1 MEVAETSRRSLGEL
15 FVERGLISE
24 ADLERA
30 LAEQS
35 ATNRRL
41 ADILVRRGLV
51 SGHDITAALMEQ
63 MQRFG
68 RATGA
73 PAPLRPVPSDDLVDE
88 SPAPE
93 SEPFLLPVADPHDS
107 DDLDEPP
114 AAETKTDDGM
124 ETENDFGLAPAAE
137 PAAPSALFDLAGSVD
152 AVAPAS
158 HETVIREAE
167 ARQRT
172 SESRLE
178 SLDEIWDGLERIQ
191 AELEAQKLATPPLVR
206 ELGAT
211 QERVQARRQ
220 ELADEIAT
228 LKHVRDEVARK
239 SGQLDELRADLTAK
253 IRELSELQATA
264 ASWNARVTDLESEVA
279 SLSGR
284 ANDVARELAALAEGS
299 VTAPALE
306 TVTEVHESSGPHPV
320 DAPSLSPSHLLFVP
334 TDDGYDLV
342 ERDGPPPSV
351 GEGVQF
357 GDGGTWVVT
366 KVGPSP
372 LPFDARSCVFFSV
385 G

>member
-1 MEVAETSRRSLGEL
+1 MEVAETSQRSLGEL
-15 FVERGLISE
+15 FVERGVISE

-51 SGHDITAALMEQ
+51 SGHDITAALVEQ

-68 RATGA
+68 RAAGL
-73 PAPLRPVPSDDLVDE
+73 PAPLRPVPSDALVDE

-93 SEPFLLPVADPHDS
+93 PEPFLLPVADSHDS
-107 DDLDEPP
+107 DALDEPP
-114 AAETKTDDGM
+114 AAGMKTDAEM
-124 ETENDFGLAPAAE
+124 ETENDFGVAPE
-137 PAAPSALFDLAGSVD
+137 PAAPSALFADVAVSAD
-152 AVAPAS
+152 AVASMS

-178 SLDEIWDGLERIQ
+178 NLDEIWDGLERIQ

-211 QERVQARRQ
+211 QERVQARKQ
-220 ELADEIAT
+220 QLADEIAA
-228 LKHVRDEVARK
+228 LKHVREEVARK
-239 SGQLDELRADLTAK
+239 SGQLDELRVELTAK

-264 ASWNARVTDLESEVA
+264 AIWNARVTDVESEVA

-299 VTAPALE
+299 VPAPALE
-306 TVTEVHESSGPHPV
+306 AVTEVHESSGLDPV
-320 DAPSLSPSHLLFVP
+320 DAPAQSPSHLLFVP

-342 ERDGPPPSV
+342 ERDGPPPCV
-351 GEGVQF
+351 GEGFQF
-357 GDGGTWVVT
+357 GDGTWVVT

-372 LPFDARSCVFFSV
+372 LPFDERSCVFF
-385 G
+385 GAG

>member
-51 SGHDITAALMEQ
+51 SGHDITTALMEQ

-68 RATGA
+68 RAAGA

-93 SEPFLLPVADPHDS
+93 SDPFLLPVADSHDS

-114 AAETKTDDGM
+114 AAEMKTDLWM
-124 ETENDFGLAPAAE
+124 ETENDFGLAPAVE
-137 PAAPSALFDLAGSVD
+137 PAAPAVLFDLGGSVD
-152 AVAPAS
+152 AVALAS

-178 SLDEIWDGLERIQ
+178 SLDEICDGLERIQ

-220 ELADEIAT
+220 DLADEIAT
-228 LKHVRDEVARK
+228 LKHVCEEVARK
-239 SGQLDELRADLTAK
+239 SGQLDELRAELTAK
-253 IRELSELQATA
+253 NRELSELQATA

-279 SLSGR
+279 ALSGR

-299 VTAPALE
+299 VPAPALE
-306 TVTEVHESSGPHPV
+306 TVTEVHESSRPHPL
-320 DAPSLSPSHLLFVP
+320 DAPSQSPSHLLFVP

-357 GDGGTWVVT
+357 GDRGTWVVT

>member
-1 MEVAETSRRSLGEL
+1 MEAAETSWHSLGEL

-41 ADILVRRGLV
+41 ADILVHRGLV
-51 SGHDITAALMEQ
+51 SGHDITAALMDQ

-68 RATGA
+68 AAHRV
-73 PAPLRPVPSDDLVDE
+73 PAPLRPIPSDDPVDE
-88 SPAPE
+88 SSEP
-93 SEPFLLPVADPHDS
+93 EPFLPRVSDSPHIDV
-107 DDLDEPP
+107 LEEPP
-114 AAETKTDDGM
+114 TVEMKTIPESDIEYGV
-124 ETENDFGLAPAAE
+124 APAAE
-137 PAAPSALFDLAGSVD
+137 PAAPSSLFADVAASPD
-152 AVAPAS
+152 AVASVS

-167 ARQRT
+167 ARQRS

-211 QERVQARRQ
+211 QELMKARKQ
-220 ELADEIAT
+220 QLADEIAA
-228 LKHVRDEVARK
+228 LKHVREEVERK
-239 SGQLDELRADLTAK
+239 SGQLDELRAELAAK
-253 IRELSELQATA
+253 INELSELQATA
-264 ASWNARVTDLESEVA
+264 AIWNVRVADLENEVA

-299 VTAPALE
+299 VPAPALE
-306 TVTEVHESSGPHPV
+306 AVTEVHESSSPHPV
-320 DAPSLSPSHLLFVP
+320 DTPPRSPGHLLFVP
-334 TDDGYDLV
+334 TDDGYDLI
-342 ERDGPPPSV
+342 ECDGPPPSV
-351 GEGVQF
+351 GEGFQF
-357 GDGGTWVVT
+357 GDGNWIVT

-372 LPFDARSCVFFSV
+372 LPFDERSCVFFSV